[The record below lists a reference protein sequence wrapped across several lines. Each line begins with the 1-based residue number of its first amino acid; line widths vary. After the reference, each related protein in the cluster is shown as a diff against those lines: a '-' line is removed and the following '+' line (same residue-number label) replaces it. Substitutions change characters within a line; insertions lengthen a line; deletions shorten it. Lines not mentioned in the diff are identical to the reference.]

1 MIEINKIYN
10 DDCMNILKSID
21 DNSIDLVVTDCPY
34 HIVSGGCS
42 NGAYGDGNGIFT
54 KRHHE
59 PKGILNSRRGYKGNY
74 YSDNTKHISLCGV
87 LNDYDPTTYVR
98 QGKLF
103 KHNDIE
109 FSDWLGEVYRVL
121 KDTTHCYIM
130 INARNL
136 KELQTEA
143 EKVGFEFQQI
153 LIWDKGNA
161 TPNKYYL
168 NAFEMI
174 LMLRKGNAK
183 NINNMGTTN
192 IIRTKNIIGNKYHP
206 TEKPTELMEILVE
219 NSSNENDLVLD
230 LFMGSGSTI
239 IACRNL
245 NRKFI
250 GIEIDEKYFD
260 IAKKRLETEKQQLKL
275 F

>member
-10 DDCMNILKSID
+10 DDCLNILKTIED
-21 DNSIDLVVTDCPY
+21 KSIDLVITDCPY
-34 HIVSGGCS
+34 HIVSGGCTHYPREDEPS
-42 NGAYGDGNGIFT
+42 GIFNRRRTLT
-54 KRHHE
+54 KSNA
-59 PKGILNSRRGYKGNY
+59 KN
-74 YSDNTKHISLCGV
+74 
-87 LNDYDPTTYVR
+87 
-98 QGKLF
+98 GKLF
-103 KHNDIE
+103 DYNDIE
-109 FSDWLGEVYRVL
+109 FKDWLPEVYRVL
-121 KDTTHCYIM
+121 KDNTHCYIM

-136 KELQTEA
+136 KDLQTEA

-161 TPNKYYL
+161 TPNRYYL

-174 LMLRKGNAK
+174 LMLRKGSAK

-206 TEKPTELMEILVE
+206 TEKPVELMEVLVE
-219 NSSNENDLVLD
+219 NSSNENDLVMD
-230 LFMGSGSTI
+230 CFMGAGATA

-245 NRKFI
+245 NRNFI
-250 GIEIDEKYFD
+250 GIEIDERYYK
-260 IAKKRLETEKQQLKL
+260 IAEDRIKTEKQQLKL